1 MSALTPAQQ
10 SMINALRDLIKSGLA
25 TQSEASRAT
34 GVHQSQ
40 ISRILSGNL
49 RRSSKNVQKL
59 CKYAESVASPS
70 PSRDSKAKFASAF
83 ANMTVSTPEE
93 FLALENVI
101 ASLERWRDSWRSQT

>member
-10 SMINALRDLIKSGLA
+10 SMINALRDLVLSGET
-25 TQSEASRAT
+25 TQSEVSQVT

-40 ISRILSGNL
+40 ISRILSGNV

-70 PSRDSKAKFASAF
+70 LPGEGEARFASVL
-83 ANMTVSTPEE
+83 ANMTVSSPEE
-93 FLALENVI
+93 FLALENLIV
-101 ASLERWRDSWRSQT
+101 SLERWRDSWRGQV